1 MAAQTTKS
9 SPTEGMVVLMGART
23 WLATRTVLA
32 VVVVAGLAIDA
43 YVHFDLAS
51 TYQGVKSDVVSQGD
65 LFRAE
70 GAVAVLAAAALL
82 ARPRRYTAAI
92 AFLVAAG
99 GAAAVLLYRY
109 VDVGAFGPL
118 PNMYEPVWYPKKTLS
133 AWAEGVAALAALALL
148 IAIHLR
154 ARRTTHT
161 AGRRFPVVNARAT
174 EHDTER
180 RADHGQSAQ
189 T

>member
-1 MAAQTTKS
+1 MST
-9 SPTEGMVVLMGART
+9 RT
-23 WLATRTVLA
+23 WWAIRAVLT
-32 VVVVAGLAIDA
+32 VVVVAGLAVDA

-51 TYQGVKSDVVSQGD
+51 TYQGVKSHTVSQGD

-70 GAVAVLAAAALL
+70 AAVAVLAAAALL

-92 AFLVAAG
+92 AFLVAAA

-118 PNMYEPVWYPKKTLS
+118 PNMYEPIWYPKKTLS

-148 IAIHLR
+148 IAIDLR
-154 ARRTTHT
+154 ARRTTQT
-161 AGRRFPVVNARAT
+161 AGRRFRLLNARAT
-174 EHDTER
+174 ERDRGATSDRQGR
-180 RADHGQSAQ
+180 RP
-189 T
+189 